1 MRWQRNVFHKKEQ
14 DKTPEGHLN
23 EIEIG
28 SLKKEFW
35 VMVIKKIQELGK
47 KMDIQI
53 EKLQEVL
60 SKEVEK
66 YYTKQWK
73 STITAIKTY

>member
-1 MRWQRNVFHKKEQ
+1 MRKVFSV
-14 DKTPEGHLN
+14 G
-23 EIEIG
+23 
-28 SLKKEFW
+28 LKAQTSNTK
-35 VMVIKKIQELGK
+35 QQLGEKK

-66 YYTKQWK
+66 YYTKQLK
-73 STITAIKTY
+73 STITEIKTY

>member
-1 MRWQRNVFHKKEQ
+1 
-14 DKTPEGHLN
+14 
-23 EIEIG
+23 
-28 SLKKEFW
+28 
-35 VMVIKKIQELGK
+35 MVIKKIQELGK

-66 YYTKQWK
+66 YYTKQ
-73 STITAIKTY
+73 